1 MLRIIAFNSQ
11 TCQSYQIDLTYEDL
25 MILAEGHIKLLEEE
39 STQDLISII
48 LSSLTLIKRKV
59 KVSSGAIS
67 VNQKESTAKP
77 VFQMIEVLVV
87 EYRCFFNEAQRTDW
101 DPKKKKILIRHD
113 RRLQGIVKDAGT
125 VTDFDKS
132 LCYEAF
138 SVVYSSEFFL
148 EL

>member
-1 MLRIIAFNSQ
+1 MSHDCLEIEKFRFIGRKALQVNGHYLTINFLKCDLPLQMIRIVAFNSQ

-77 VFQMIEVLVV
+77 VF
-87 EYRCFFNEAQRTDW
+87 
-101 DPKKKKILIRHD
+101 
-113 RRLQGIVKDAGT
+113 
-125 VTDFDKS
+125 
-132 LCYEAF
+132 
-138 SVVYSSEFFL
+138 
-148 EL
+148 